1 MFKNTVLKTH
11 LGLSMF
17 IFYQLS
23 RPTDFLCL
31 LPEGYESTQVV
42 FELKITAV
50 GIANNGKNG
59 KSVRDNSEL
68 TAEVRFQLV

>member
-11 LGLSMF
+11 LGLSVF

-31 LPEGYESTQVV
+31 LPEGYECTQVV